1 MDDQQIY
8 ILLTHTGSL
17 LSKLIKRYTKEPYSH
32 VSIAF
37 DTDLSQ
43 VYSFGRKNPKNPLIA
58 GFVIEDIRCGTYSI
72 FSDTTYSLYSLEV
85 DGLQYEKLKTIMA
98 EFEKIKQRSSY
109 NLVGLL
115 GVYLGYPINRTY
127 AYFCSQFV
135 AFAFEQSGISIFE
148 KSFGLVTPKDFRT
161 CSRFKLI
168 KTGKLIYFNTEED
181 LEPELM
187 EIS

>member
-1 MDDQQIY
+1 MENQQIY

-17 LSKLIKRYTKEPYSH
+17 LSRMIKRYTREPYSH
-32 VSIAF
+32 VSVAF
-37 DTDLSQ
+37 DMNLDK
-43 VYSFGRKNPKNPLIA
+43 VYSFGRKNPRNPLIA
-58 GFVIEDIRCGTYSI
+58 GFVIEDIRRGTYSI
-72 FSDTTYSLYSLEV
+72 FNNTTYSLYSLEV
-85 DGLQYEKLKTIMA
+85 DHNQYEKLQSVMD
-98 EFEKIKQRSSY
+98 EFEKTKQRSSY

-148 KSFGLVTPKDFRT
+148 KSFGLVTPRDFRT
-161 CSRFKLI
+161 CKNLKLV
-168 KTGKLIYFNTEED
+168 KTGKLVYFNAADIQDEY
-181 LEPELM
+181 L